1 MNKTK
6 KRLLISLLTVLV
18 VIAVVLPKFNPFQ
31 TKADSQG
38 ESGFA
43 PGATPVQSYVV
54 QPQLLNDRVITSGTV
69 LANEQVELRSEV
81 SGKITRIDF
90 EEGTQVSRGQLLV
103 KINDSE
109 LQAQLLKVVQQ
120 KELAEK
126 REFRQRQLLERQA
139 ISQEVYDQTLNELNN
154 LKAEVELLD
163 ARIDKTEIRSPF
175 DGVIGLRYVS
185 AGDYITPSSRITAIQ
200 DIDPVKIDFSI
211 PERYV
216 RAVSTGDEIQFT
228 SESLMDNY
236 TGRVYAIEPE
246 IDLETRTLQLRAL
259 APNANAEILPG
270 AFVEVELILDA
281 IPNALMV
288 PTEALIPEIQGQ
300 KVFLVKNGKAT
311 PAPVQ
316 TGIRTEDK
324 IQITEGIQAMDTVVT
339 SGILSIRPGAEVQ
352 ITEIVD

>member
-1 MNKTK
+1 MNKSK
-6 KRLLISLLTVLV
+6 KRILAFSITIII
-18 VIAVVLPKFNPFQ
+18 VIAIILPKLNLFQ
-31 TKADSQG
+31 TKADSQSG
-38 ESGFA
+38 SGFA
-43 PGATPVQSYVV
+43 PGLTPVKSYIV
-54 QPQLLNDRVITSGTV
+54 QPQALNDRVITSGTV

-109 LQAQLLKVVQQ
+109 LQAQLRKVDQQ
-120 KELAEK
+120 LELAEK

-139 ISQEVYDQTLNELNN
+139 VSQEVYDQTLNELNN

-185 AGDYITPSSRITAIQ
+185 AGDYISPSSRITAIQ

-211 PERYV
+211 PERYA

-228 SESLMDNY
+228 AESLMDTY
-236 TGRVYAIEPE
+236 TGQVYAIEPE
-246 IDLETRTLQLRAL
+246 IDLETRTLQLRAI
-259 APNANAEILPG
+259 ASNTNAEILPG
-270 AFVEVELILDA
+270 AFVEIELILDA

-288 PTEALIPEIQGQ
+288 PTEALVPEIQGQ

-311 PAPVQ
+311 PVQ
-316 TGIRTEDK
+316 VETGIRTEDK
-324 IQITEGIQAMDTVVT
+324 IQITQGIQPMDTVVT
-339 SGILSIRPGAEVQ
+339 SGILSIRPGADVQ
-352 ITEIVD
+352 ITEIVE